1 MAQKHQDN
9 FYDAWLYHLFVDP
22 SLRKIRRLVRREV
35 KPGSSLIDIGCGTG
49 ELVLSLADWC
59 KELVGV
65 ETSQR
70 MWSYAHQR
78 ALDQGLTN
86 VRIILADGTRLE
98 GFLADSFDYATACM
112 VLHEMNARQRLPV
125 LGEMKRLARTLILV
139 DYRLPLPV
147 NLAALICRSIE
158 RLAGRHHYHNYCS
171 YLEGG
176 GLISLVETL
185 GLTVQREVPFY
196 NRCLQLLRSE

>member
-9 FYDAWLYHLFVDP
+9 FYDGWLYHLFVDP
-22 SLRKIRRLVRREV
+22 SLRKIRRLVRGEV

-65 ETSQR
+65 ETSER

-125 LGEMKRLARTLILV
+125 LAEMKRLAG
-139 DYRLPLPV
+139 YRHYR
-147 NLAALICRSIE
+147 NYRS
-158 RLAGRHHYHNYCS
+158 YM
-171 YLEGG
+171 EGG
-176 GLISLVETL
+176 GLISLAETI

-196 NRCLQLLRSE
+196 SRCLHLLRSE